1 MQSIQS
7 MFGQYE
13 SVLRRSGDSP
23 LGHGQ
28 DKTSHGNRSE
38 LSNDNVSR
46 GHGYGHRH
54 HGPDH
59 EGFRHNGRQV
69 FNTAISYQFSA
80 SFTSV
85 SFSSSVSGTRLPD
98 PAESEFT
105 FEPPSPADVA
115 NNVLKFVE
123 QRLSSEAE
131 SGASQERLSNLLSQ
145 AREGIEKG
153 FAEARD
159 QLESMGL
166 MNEELGAE
174 IDDSY
179 NRIADG
185 LNELEGRFTGSLG
198 TTDTENLPVP
208 PTEEKNEQSVKSEGE
223 SEVSR
228 VGNTTR
234 YAAGYEKF
242 VGFNESLSLDVKTQ
256 DGDTVRVYFNEMGAS
271 FKSGGIY
278 ANGEGQAS
286 FQQSALMS
294 ASQYQFSVEGELD
307 EGELEALNALFSD
320 VDELA
325 GMFFGGDLEQAFNA
339 ALELGFD
346 GEELAGFSLNLTQT
360 QVSSVALYESVGGG
374 RNPEFEPL
382 GQVVSGVRD
391 ALNHAQAFASPR
403 ELVKDLFD
411 DVFSASLK
419 SQFAELDLIQQE
431 NQKKSADP
439 FSRMVHQLIDFL

>member
-7 MFGQYE
+7 IFGQYE

-23 LGHGQ
+23 SGHSRLSG
-28 DKTSHGNRSE
+28 KEVEATHGHEKSG
-38 LSNDNVSR
+38 R
-46 GHGYGHRH
+46 GHRSDELRDDAAARGHGHRH

-80 SFTSV
+80 SFTSI
-85 SFSSSVSGTRLPD
+85 SFSGSVNGARLPE

-123 QRLSSEAE
+123 QRLSREAE
-131 SGASQERLSNLLSQ
+131 SGASQERLSDLLSQ

-185 LNELEGRFTGSLG
+185 LNDLEGRFTGSLG

-208 PTEEKNEQSVKSEGE
+208 PTEEKNDQSVKSEGE

-294 ASQYQFSVEGELD
+294 ASQYQFSVEGAD
-307 EGELEALNALFSD
+307 RK
-320 VDELA
+320 
-325 GMFFGGDLEQAFNA
+325 
-339 ALELGFD
+339 
-346 GEELAGFSLNLTQT
+346 
-360 QVSSVALYESVGGG
+360 SVV
-374 RNPEFEPL
+374 
-382 GQVVSGVRD
+382 
-391 ALNHAQAFASPR
+391 
-403 ELVKDLFD
+403 
-411 DVFSASLK
+411 
-419 SQFAELDLIQQE
+419 
-431 NQKKSADP
+431 
-439 FSRMVHQLIDFL
+439 